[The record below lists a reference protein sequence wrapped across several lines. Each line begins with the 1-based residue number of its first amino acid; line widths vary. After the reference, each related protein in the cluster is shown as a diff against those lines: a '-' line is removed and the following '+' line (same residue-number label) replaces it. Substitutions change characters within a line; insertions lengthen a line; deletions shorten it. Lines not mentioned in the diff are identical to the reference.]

1 MEKSSITREVAEAEV
16 NKWLDF
22 KGVTERKRE
31 KQKDNIESL
40 IDSVESGQL
49 ILNDD
54 HSFTQV
60 LSVPMNGEIP
70 VREIKFKPRVPVS
83 VFQIQLQGIKAGN
96 DPLGV
101 VIAYISGLT
110 GLPKGVVRA
119 LDSDDY
125 AVASAIAV
133 FFM

>member
-1 MEKSSITREVAEAEV
+1 MRVVSRETAELEV

-31 KQKDNIESL
+31 KQKDNIEFL
-40 IDSVESGQL
+40 IDSVESGLL
-49 ILNDD
+49 ILNED

-60 LSVPMNGEIP
+60 LIVPFENEIP
-70 VREIKFKPRVPVS
+70 IKEIKFRARCPVS
-83 VFQIQLQGIKAGN
+83 VFQKQLQGIKASN

-101 VIAYISGLT
+101 VMAYISGLT
-110 GLPKGVVRA
+110 GQPKGIIQA

-125 AVASAIAV
+125 GVASAIAV